1 MNYKEDNQ
9 RENENMW
16 RILFIDLYGKK
27 LEFLL
32 ET

>member
-16 RILFIDLYGKK
+16 RIIFIDLYGKK